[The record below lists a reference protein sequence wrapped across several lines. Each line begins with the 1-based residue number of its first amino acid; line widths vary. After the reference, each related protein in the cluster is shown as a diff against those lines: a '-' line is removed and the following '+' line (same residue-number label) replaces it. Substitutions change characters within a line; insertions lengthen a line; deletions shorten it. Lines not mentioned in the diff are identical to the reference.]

1 MSLSYLVD
9 LGFGLGNLSGEA
21 LSGGAGLRIG
31 GGDAA
36 GEGRFAVGDLFGRG
50 EVTHVI
56 AGISAGKAKH
66 GAEQQGPDETEIDH
80 ALTVSSTDKCLRI
93 F

>member
-1 MSLSYLVD
+1 MSLRYLID

-36 GEGRFAVGDLFGRG
+36 GEFGLAVGDLLLRG
-50 EVTHVI
+50 EIAHVI
-56 AGISAGKAKH
+56 AGIARGKAKH

-80 ALTVSSTDKCLRI
+80 ALTVSSTDKCLSI